1 MNRWVELSVHKVGVL
16 RGPNLNPYEGQYFE
30 KLGKYG
36 FQPIGI
42 TTHDKEKHLPEITFP
57 IRAGHNLRTLTK
69 GKLTPIF
76 SLVGRAT
83 KYNFESWNL
92 RIIGLSKLVKDL
104 DIIHSA
110 DIWYPFTY
118 QAVKTGKPTIATEW
132 ENIPFNV
139 KGKPYLKI
147 QEYNRQHV
155 THFIAITKKAKEAL
169 LTEKVDPERISVIPA
184 GINCDRFKP
193 TAKTTA
199 NRFGV
204 SDNSTKILFVGRL
217 TPEKGIFELLNA
229 FSLMIKKHENIELLI
244 AGSGT
249 QKMLTQISELAESLK
264 IQSKVK
270 FFGSV
275 CYSEMAEIHNLA
287 DIFCLPSVETD
298 FWAEQFG
305 YALVEAMACEKPVV
319 STITGS
325 IPEIVKDRVTGILVE
340 QKNPVALQ
348 LALEELL
355 LDKKEREQLGRNGR
369 EWVLEAFEANK
380 IAKQLAS
387 LYEQLI

>member
-1 MNRWVELSVHKVGVL
+1 MRKVGVL

-30 KLGKYG
+30 KLTKYG

-57 IRAGHNLRTLTK
+57 IRAGHNLQTLTK
-69 GKLTPIF
+69 GKLKPIF
-76 SLVGRAT
+76 SLFGRAT

-92 RIIGLSKLVKDL
+92 RVIGLNKLVKDL

-155 THFIAITKKAKEAL
+155 THIIAITKKAKEAL
-169 LTEKVDPERISVIPA
+169 LTEEVNPERISVIPA

-193 TAKTTA
+193 TAKTTT

-217 TPEKGIFELLNA
+217 TPEKGIFDLLNA
-229 FSLMIKKHENIELLI
+229 FSLMIKKHQNIELLV

-249 QKMLTQISELAESLK
+249 QKMQRQITKLAESLK
-264 IQSKVK
+264 IQNKVK
-270 FFGSV
+270 FFGSIG
-275 CYSEMAEIHNLA
+275 YSEMAEIHNLA

-325 IPEIVKDRVTGILVE
+325 IPEIVKDGVTGILVE

-369 EWVLEAFEANK
+369 AWVLEAFEANK

-387 LYEQLI
+387 LYERLI

>member
-1 MNRWVELSVHKVGVL
+1 MRTVGVL

-30 KLGKYG
+30 KLTNYG
-36 FQPIGI
+36 FHPIGI

-69 GKLTPIF
+69 DKLKPIF
-76 SLVGRAT
+76 SLVGRIT
-83 KYNFESWNL
+83 RYNFESWNL
-92 RIIGLSKLVKDL
+92 RVIGLNKLTRDL

-110 DIWYPFTY
+110 DFWYPFTY

-132 ENIPFNV
+132 ENLPFNV

-155 THFIAITKKAKEAL
+155 AHFVAITKKAQEAL
-169 LTEKVDPERISVIPA
+169 LTEGVNPERISVIPA
-184 GINCDRFKP
+184 GIDCDRFKP

-199 NRFGV
+199 NRFGL
-204 SDNSTKILFVGRL
+204 SEDSTKILFVGRL
-217 TPEKGIFELLNA
+217 TPEKGIFDLLNA
-229 FSLMIKKHENIELLI
+229 FSLMIKKHQNVELLV

-249 QKMLTQISELAESLK
+249 KKMQRQTTELVGSLK

-270 FFGSV
+270 FLGTFG
-275 CYSEMAEIHNLA
+275 YSEMPEIHNLA
-287 DIFCLPSVETD
+287 DIFCLPSVETN

-305 YALVEAMACEKPVV
+305 YAIVEAMACEKPVV

-325 IPEIVKDRVTGILVE
+325 IPEIVKDGVTGILVE
-340 QKNPVALQ
+340 QKKPVELQ
-348 LALEELL
+348 LALEKLL
-355 LDKKEREQLGRNGR
+355 LDENKREQMGRNGR
-369 EWVLEAFEANK
+369 SWVFEAFEANK

-387 LYEQLI
+387 LYERLI